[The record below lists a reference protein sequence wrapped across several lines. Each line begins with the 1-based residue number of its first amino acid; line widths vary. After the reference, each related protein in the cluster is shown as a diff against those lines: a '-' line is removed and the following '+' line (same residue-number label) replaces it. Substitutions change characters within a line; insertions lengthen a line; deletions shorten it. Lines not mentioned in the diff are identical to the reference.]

1 MLIIAGAAV
10 VLVLLLVVVLKGGS
24 SGGGS
29 SPSSGD
35 TAAAAE
41 QAHKTASQIVLS
53 TQDWGPGFIPANPY
67 EADPATES
75 AIRDDC
81 EVYEK
86 AARAG
91 TLAAIQRTSSNQ
103 QDGLDVFSQVGVYA
117 ADGTAKGFVAD
128 VRDVLHRCPNQHAG
142 KARWDNVH
150 EAVAPQLSG
159 FDEIV
164 SDEGRLATYDDGTA
178 ADEPYVLLTGRSG
191 KVVLTAFVGGPRD
204 KQAVARKKA
213 TDALTLMR
221 SRYT

>member
-1 MLIIAGAAV
+1 MLIVAGAAV
-10 VLVLLLVVVLKGGS
+10 ALALVLVVVLKGGS

-41 QAHKTASQIVLS
+41 EAHKTASKMVLS
-53 TQDWGPGFIPANPY
+53 AQDWGPGFTPDNPY
-67 EADPATES
+67 EADPFTETT
-75 AIRDDC
+75 IRDDC
-81 EVYEK
+81 EDYEK
-86 AARAG
+86 PVRAG
-91 TLAAIQRTSSNQ
+91 TLAAIQRSTINQ
-103 QDGLDVFSQVGVYA
+103 QEGLNALSRVGVYA
-117 ADGTAKGFVAD
+117 ADGTAKGVVAD
-128 VRDVLHRCPNQHAG
+128 VRDVLHRCPNQHTG

-191 KVVLTAFVGGPRD
+191 KIVMTAFVGGPRN

-213 TDALTLMR
+213 ADALTLMR